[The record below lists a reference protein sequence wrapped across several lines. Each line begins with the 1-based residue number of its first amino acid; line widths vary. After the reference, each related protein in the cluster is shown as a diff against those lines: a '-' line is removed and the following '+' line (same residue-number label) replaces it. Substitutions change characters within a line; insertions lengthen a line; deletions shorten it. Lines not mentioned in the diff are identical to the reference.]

1 MKSSG
6 PASLVEEILGQHQ
19 MESLAWLLFI
29 SLMQVYNENQQLG
42 RKGNVQILEEKAKD
56 LGKKGSNHIVW

>member
-6 PASLVEEILGQHQ
+6 PASLVEEIWGQHQ

-42 RKGNVQILEEKAKD
+42 WKGNAQILEEKARD
-56 LGKKGSNHIVW
+56 LGNKGSNHIMW

>member
-29 SLMQVYNENQQLG
+29 SLMQVYNEKQQLG
-42 RKGNVQILEEKAKD
+42 QKGNAQILEEKVRD
-56 LGKKGSNHIVW
+56 LGKKASNHILW

>member
-1 MKSSG
+1 MKSNG

-42 RKGNVQILEEKAKD
+42 QKGNVQILEEQAKD

>member
-42 RKGNVQILEEKAKD
+42 RKGDAQILEEKARD